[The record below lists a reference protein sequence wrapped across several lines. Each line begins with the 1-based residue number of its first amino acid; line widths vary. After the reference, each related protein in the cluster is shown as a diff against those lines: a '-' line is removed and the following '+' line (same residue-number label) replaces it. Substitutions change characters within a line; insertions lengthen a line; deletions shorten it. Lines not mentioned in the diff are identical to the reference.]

1 MNCEEVAQLLPDLV
15 DGTLPEAL
23 RAEVEATLPQCPA
36 CQQQL
41 EITRQIRA
49 LLVSLQA
56 DNPQLS
62 IPRGFEA
69 RLLARIHRQKNGL
82 ELLDFSSRALGEW
95 LVEAINLIGGLLGAF
110 GANPPSIREEKQL

>member
-15 DGTLPEAL
+15 DGTLAQEL
-23 RAEVEATLPQCPA
+23 RAEVEATLPQCPE

-41 EITRQIRA
+41 EITRQIRT
-49 LLVSLQA
+49 LFVSLQA
-56 DNPQLS
+56 DDPRLS

-69 RLLARIHRQKNGL
+69 RLMTRIHQQKNGL
-82 ELLDFSSRALGEW
+82 ELLDLSSKALGEW
-95 LVEAINLIGGLLGAF
+95 LVEVINLIGGLLDAF